1 MQLLR
6 AHLPSFYL
14 TFNQKEFENLNVDTA
29 NAIEKLIGDHL
40 CHQFKIIAKNA
51 YKEQKKLVLQE
62 WIQKPIA
69 WNTHRAINRRMG
81 VWISVRANKDFD
93 WNEQLYVDL
102 SLLCAPLLTIT
113 RNNAFLKHLLVLWH
127 ETLHKNLPAL
137 RKPYDE
143 RVDTIIAGFTDLAL
157 SAADEISPSIRDS
170 FENIKDSI
178 LTHRHRL
185 KQTAGAIFDGIDVSA
200 KDIWR
205 IVKTECEQTCKLML
219 SLAIGLGLTSSR
231 GRNLSGMW

>member
-1 MQLLR
+1 MM
-6 AHLPSFYL
+6 
-14 TFNQKEFENLNVDTA
+14 T
-29 NAIEKLIGDHL
+29 
-40 CHQFKIIAKNA
+40 
-51 YKEQKKLVLQE
+51 
-62 WIQKPIA
+62 
-69 WNTHRAINRRMG
+69 
-81 VWISVRANKDFD
+81 
-93 WNEQLYVDL
+93 
-102 SLLCAPLLTIT
+102 
-113 RNNAFLKHLLVLWH
+113 LWDQ
-127 ETLHKNLPAL
+127 TLHKKLPAL
-137 RKPYDE
+137 KEPYHE
-143 RVDTIIAGFTDLAL
+143 RVDILIAEFADLSL
-157 SAADEISPSIRDS
+157 SAADNISASFRDS